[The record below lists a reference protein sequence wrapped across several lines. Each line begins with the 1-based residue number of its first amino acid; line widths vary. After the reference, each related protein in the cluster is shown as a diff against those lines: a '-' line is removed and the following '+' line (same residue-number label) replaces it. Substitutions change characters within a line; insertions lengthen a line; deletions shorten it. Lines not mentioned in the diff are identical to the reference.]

1 MKRLAQSLALL
12 GALALTLPAP
22 ARASN
27 ENPQAVETAFEVA
40 DNARNDLFH
49 AFGKDSLK
57 NGQYVW
63 KDGADTVTR
72 VVISLADQMAYAYD
86 GDELVGA
93 ATVSTAR
100 EGHITPTG
108 IFEILDKHEMY
119 RSKKYD
125 NAAMR
130 YMQRIDDYGIA
141 MHGGQPLPGYPAS
154 HGCIRM
160 PTKFAAKLFAATEM
174 GTPVYIGGYP
184 PYFDPEAARVALQD

>member
-1 MKRLAQSLALL
+1 MKRLALSLALL
-12 GALALTLPAP
+12 GALTLNPSAP
-22 ARASN
+22 AQASN
-27 ENPQAVETAFEVA
+27 ESQQALEVAFEAA
-40 DNARNDLFH
+40 DSAPNDLYD

-72 VVISLADQMAYAYD
+72 VVVSLADQMVYAYD

-93 ATVSTAR
+93 ATASTAR

-125 NAAMR
+125 NAAMP

-141 MHGGQPLPGYPAS
+141 MHGGPLPGYPAS
-154 HGCIRM
+154 HGCIRL
-160 PTKFAAKLFAATEM
+160 PTKFAAKLFAATEV
-174 GTPVYIGGYP
+174 GTPVLVGGYP
-184 PYFDPEAARVALQD
+184 PYFDPATAQVALNE

>member
-12 GALALTLPAP
+12 GALALALPAP

-27 ENPQAVETAFEVA
+27 ESPQAVEAAFDAA
-40 DNARNDLFH
+40 DNAREDLFD
-49 AFGKDSLK
+49 AFGKDSIK

-93 ATVSTAR
+93 ATISTAR

-108 IFEILDKHEMY
+108 IFHVLERHESY

-125 NAAMR
+125 NANMP

-174 GTPVYIGGYP
+174 GTPVYVGGYP

>member
-1 MKRLAQSLALL
+1 MKRLALSLALL
-12 GALALTLPAP
+12 GALTLNPSAP
-22 ARASN
+22 AQASN
-27 ENPQAVETAFEVA
+27 ESQQALEVAFEA
-40 DNARNDLFH
+40 AGSAPNDLYD

-72 VVISLADQMAYAYD
+72 VVVSLADQMVYAYD

-93 ATVSTAR
+93 ATASTAR

-125 NAAMR
+125 NAAMP

-141 MHGGQPLPGYPAS
+141 MHGGPLPGYPAS
-154 HGCIRM
+154 HGCIRL
-160 PTKFAAKLFAATEM
+160 PTKFAAKLFAATEV
-174 GTPVYIGGYP
+174 GTPVLVGGYP
-184 PYFDPEAARVALQD
+184 PYFDPATAQVALND

>member
-1 MKRLAQSLALL
+1 MRYLAQSLALL
-12 GALALTLPAP
+12 GALALTAPAP
-22 ARASN
+22 VQASN
-27 ENPQAVETAFEVA
+27 ESQQALQKAFDAA
-40 DNARNDLFH
+40 DQAREDLYD

-57 NGQYVW
+57 NGQFVW
-63 KDGADTVTR
+63 KDGADKVTR

-93 ATVSTAR
+93 ATASTAR

-108 IFEILDKHEMY
+108 IFHVLERHQAY

-125 NAAMR
+125 NANMP

-154 HGCIRM
+154 HGCIRL
-160 PTKFAAKLFAATEM
+160 PTKFAAKLFAATEL
-174 GTPVYIGGYP
+174 GTQVIVGGYP
-184 PYFDPEAARVALQD
+184 PYFDPTTVASKD

>member
-1 MKRLAQSLALL
+1 MKYLAQSLALL
-12 GALALTLPAP
+12 GTLALAVPAP
-22 ARASN
+22 VQASN
-27 ENPQAVETAFEVA
+27 ETPQAVEKAFAVA
-40 DNARNDLFH
+40 EEAHEDLFD
-49 AFGKDSLK
+49 AFRKDSLK
-57 NGQYVW
+57 NGQFVW
-63 KDGADTVTR
+63 KDGAGTVTR
-72 VVISLADQMAYAYD
+72 VVISLADQMVYAYD

-93 ATVSTAR
+93 ATASTAR

-108 IFEILDKHEMY
+108 IFHVLERHESY

-125 NAAMR
+125 NANMP

-174 GTPVYIGGYP
+174 GTPVYVGGYP
-184 PYFDPEAARVALQD
+184 PYFDPEAARVALKN